1 MTLRT
6 LSLATA
12 LALGVALAAC
22 DDGDANTTTDTIS
35 DTALGDA
42 AGDTVAQT
50 LPSQVTC
57 TGAVCRVE
65 APLTNPIIQSFAMT
79 ADKEWLLVGGVFV
92 GDDSSE
98 TVLTIDPGTTVF
110 GEAASTGFLV
120 IRRGAK
126 LVAEGRADAPIVFTS
141 SKAVGSRAR
150 GDWGGIIINGRA
162 PVNGC
167 ATPPCEAEGEGGSG
181 TYGGSDAQD
190 DSGTLKYVRVEF
202 AGHQITET
210 NEFNGIA
217 FQGVGAGTEVDFLH
231 LHMAADD
238 GIEFF
243 GGTVSVKH
251 VLLTGGD
258 DDNLD
263 WTGGWSGRGQFIV
276 VQQYEDAGDNGIEA
290 DNNGNDN
297 KALPRSHPVLANL
310 TLIGSPDSSK
320 SDDGMLLRE
329 GTAANIS
336 NSIVM
341 GWNEACV
348 DVDHAETY
356 ANAATGGVLSGELT
370 ISATIFSCA
379 TNFLMGD
386 EVDADKKP
394 LVDPWSVE
402 DFVMTL
408 NTGNRTVDPGL
419 TAPLNTA
426 TPDFRPT
433 AGSPAMTGAAAMAD
447 PWFTAT
453 TYLGGVDPQSDWTQG
468 WTHFARN

>member
-6 LSLATA
+6 LSVAA
-12 LALGVALAAC
+12 LVAFGSTSALLAC
-22 DDGDANTTTDTIS
+22 DDGGSGKTPDAVADTTS
-35 DTALGDA
+35 DTSADV
-42 AGDTVAQT
+42 VAT
-50 LPSQVTC
+50 LPSQVSC
-57 TGAVCRVE
+57 TGAVCRIE
-65 APLTNPIIQSFAMT
+65 APLTNPITESFT
-79 ADKEWLLVGGVFV
+79 ITPDKEWLLVGGVFV
-92 GDDSSE
+92 GDEASE
-98 TVLTIDPGTTVF
+98 TVLTIDAGSTIY

-120 IRRGAK
+120 IRRGSK
-126 LVAEGRADAPIVFTS
+126 IMAEGRADAPIVFTS
-141 SKAVGSRAR
+141 SKDAGSRAR

-167 ATPPCEAEGEGGSG
+167 ATAPCEAEGEGGSG
-181 TYGGSDAQD
+181 TYGGADAQD

-217 FQGVGAGTEVDFLH
+217 FQGVGAGTDVEFLQ

-251 VLLTGGD
+251 VLATGGD

-263 WTGGWSGRGQFIV
+263 WTGGWQGRGQFIV
-276 VQQYEDAGDNGIEA
+276 VQQYEDGGDNGIEA

-297 KALPRSHPVLANL
+297 GALPRSHPVLANL

-320 SDDGMLLRE
+320 SDDGLLLRE
-329 GTAANIS
+329 GTAANIA
-336 NSIVM
+336 NSVVM

-348 DVDHAETY
+348 DVDHAETFS
-356 ANAATGGVLSGELT
+356 NAVTAGVASGELT
-370 ISATIFSCA
+370 ISSTILSCA
-379 TNFLMGD
+379 TNFLMDD
-386 EVDADKKP
+386 EEDAQMNP
-394 LVDPWSVE
+394 VADPWSVA

-419 TAPLNTA
+419 TAAFDTA
-426 TPDFRPT
+426 APDFRPA
-433 AGSPAMTGAAAMAD
+433 AGSPAMTGAQAMTDA
-447 PWFTAT
+447 WFTPT
-453 TYLGGVDPQSDWTQG
+453 TYVGGVDPSDDWTRG
-468 WTHFARN
+468 WTTFARN

>member
-6 LSLATA
+6 LSVATT
-12 LALGVALAAC
+12 LALGLTLAAC
-22 DDGDANTTTDTIS
+22 DDGGSNS
-35 DTALGDA
+35 TADVVADSTVGDS
-42 AGDTVAQT
+42 AGDTVPGT

-57 TGAVCRVE
+57 TGSVCRIE
-65 APLTNPIIQSFAMT
+65 APLTNPITTSFTME
-79 ADKEWLLVGGVFV
+79 ADKDWLLVGGVFV
-92 GDDSSE
+92 GDEASE

-120 IRRGAK
+120 IRRGSK
-126 LVAEGRADAPIVFTS
+126 LMAEGRADAPIVFTS

-167 ATPPCEAEGEGGSG
+167 AQAPCEAEGEGGSG
-181 TYGGSDAQD
+181 TYGGADAQD
-190 DSGTLKYVRVEF
+190 DSGSLKYVRVEF

-251 VLLTGGD
+251 VLATGGD

-263 WTGGWSGRGQFIV
+263 WTGGWTGRGQFIV

-320 SDDGMLLRE
+320 SDDGLLLRE
-329 GTAANIS
+329 GTAANIT

-348 DVDHAETY
+348 DVDHAETFS
-356 ANAATGGVLSGELT
+356 NAVTGGVLSGELT
-370 ISATIFSCA
+370 ISATIFACA

-386 EVDADKKP
+386 EVDGDKQP
-394 LVDPWSVE
+394 IVDPWSVE
-402 DFVMTL
+402 DFAMTL
-408 NTGNRTVDPGL
+408 NTGNRKVDPGL
-419 TAPLNTA
+419 TAPLNLTA
-426 TPDFRPT
+426 PDFRP
-433 AGSPAMTGAAAMAD
+433 ASGSPALTGATAMAD

-453 TYLGGVDPQSDWTQG
+453 TYIGGVDPDNDWTQG
-468 WTHFARN
+468 WTSFARN